1 MHDIFYFTD
10 VHGQLDLFQTMRDW
24 CLKQDPECMIIYGG
38 DACDRGDFGFDIME
52 LILDDPQIVYVRGN
66 HEDLFLNAAIEI
78 LEAHPEIINKQL
90 TIQEANDII
99 DECSWM
105 HQTRLHLYNGGRPTL
120 KGWMLDGTS
129 VNFLERLAARTTYTF
144 DADHGL
150 YFSHT
155 CPNRATFKRVNNAE
169 YNGETPNAE
178 DIEEVVWSRETFN
191 SHWDKNEVIIFGH
204 TPTCYLHDYT
214 CAKWQRE
221 MEMRPVAYVP
231 TYNKDESEGWHVDMD
246 TGMTWNGRGFVLN
259 CLTMQV
265 TGFYDPKV
273 RNPQDNRPVEQE
285 VENFQII

>member
-52 LILDDPQIVYVRGN
+52 LIIHDPQIVYIRGN
-66 HEDLFLNAAIEI
+66 HEDLFLAAAHEI
-78 LEAHPEIINKQL
+78 LEAHPEIRNKSL
-90 TIQEANDII
+90 TIQQANDII
-99 DECSWM
+99 DDCSWY
-105 HQTRLHLYNGGRPTL
+105 HHTRLHLMNGGRPTL

-129 VNFLERLAARTTYTF
+129 GRFLQQLEENSIYTF
-144 DADHGL
+144 DAGNGL
-150 YFSHT
+150 YFSHS
-155 CPNRATFKRVNNAE
+155 CPTRKVFKRVNNAE
-169 YNGETPNAE
+169 YE
-178 DIEEVVWSRETFN
+178 DERPDLDDIQEVVWSRETFG
-191 SHWDKNEVIIFGH
+191 SWWEKGEVIIFGH
-204 TPTCYLHDYT
+204 TPTCYMSDYIWT
-214 CAKWQRE
+214 LPTQRE
-221 MEMRPVAYVP
+221 MTMSPIAY
-231 TYNKDESEGWHVDMD
+231 TSKNDDDSYGWHIDMD

-285 VENFQII
+285 VENFKII